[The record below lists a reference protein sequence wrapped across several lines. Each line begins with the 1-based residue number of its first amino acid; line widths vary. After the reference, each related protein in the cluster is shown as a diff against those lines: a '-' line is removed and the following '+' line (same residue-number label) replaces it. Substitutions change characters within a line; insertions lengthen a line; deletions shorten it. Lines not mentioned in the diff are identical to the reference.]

1 MTEGKRTQAR
11 SSKDGV
17 VWVVV
22 VVVVPVAASGS
33 NVDAAGLFSAGVRKA
48 Q

>member
-1 MTEGKRTQAR
+1 MNNAEGRRTQAR

-17 VWVVV
+17 VVVV
-22 VVVVPVAASGS
+22 VLVASGS
-33 NVDAAGLFSAGVRKA
+33 NVDAAGRFSAGVRKV